1 MKKAGMKIILWI
13 RNILLLFFILS
24 LFLVILYKYI
34 PVLYTPAMFTRNME
48 QLTSNKKMYIDHRWK
63 NLQEISPHLM
73 QAVIASEDYLF
84 LIHNGFDS
92 GKSNINKGAR
102 VLYVNNTTISQQTA
116 RNVFLF
122 PAENNFNKL
131 LETYFTVLIEFVWGK
146 ARIME
151 IYLNTIEMGDT
162 LFGAE
167 AIVQKSFC
175 ISAGELEAPQAA
187 LIAACLVN
195 PIELNPDKPTTYLLR
210 RQAKIM
216 GIMEKMMTVRWKE

>member
-1 MKKAGMKIILWI
+1 MKIIFWI

-24 LFLVILYKYI
+24 LFLVILYKYV
-34 PVLYTPAMFTRNME
+34 PVRYTPSMFVKNME
-48 QLTSNKKMYIDHRWK
+48 QLTSGKKMYLNCRWK
-63 NLQEISPHLM
+63 NLREISPHLI

-92 GKSNINKGAR
+92 GKTNMNQGAR
-102 VLYVNNTTISQQTA
+102 ILYVNDVTISQQTA
-116 RNVFLF
+116 KNVFLF
-122 PAENNFNKL
+122 PVKNNFNKL
-131 LETYFTVLIEFVWGK
+131 LEAYFTILIEFVWGK

-151 IYLNTIEMGDT
+151 IYLNTVEMRDA

-167 AIVQKSFC
+167 AVAQKNFC

-195 PIELNPDKPTTYLLR
+195 STELNPEKPTTYLLR

-216 GIMEKMMTVRWKE
+216 GIMEKMREIRWDK

>member
-1 MKKAGMKIILWI
+1 
-13 RNILLLFFILS
+13 
-24 LFLVILYKYI
+24 
-34 PVLYTPAMFTRNME
+34 MFVKNME
-48 QLTSNKKMYIDHRWK
+48 QLTSGKKMYLNCRWK
-63 NLQEISPHLM
+63 NLREISPHLI

-92 GKSNINKGAR
+92 GKTNMNQGAR
-102 VLYVNNTTISQQTA
+102 ILYVNDVTISQQTA
-116 RNVFLF
+116 KNVFLF
-122 PAENNFNKL
+122 PVKNNFNKL
-131 LETYFTVLIEFVWGK
+131 LEAYFTILIEFVWGK

-151 IYLNTIEMGDT
+151 IYLNTVEMRDA

-167 AIVQKSFC
+167 AVAQKNFC

-195 PIELNPDKPTTYLLR
+195 STELNPEKPTTYLLR

-216 GIMEKMMTVRWKE
+216 GIMEKMREIRWDK